1 MSEQLSQKVH
11 VIVVTYNGIEWID
24 KCLGSL
30 ERSVYPVEIIVID
43 NGSEDGTLEF
53 IEKNYQNIDLIK
65 SNKNLGFGAA
75 NNIGIKKALE
85 NGSEYIFLLNQDAWI
100 ESTTIRILVNI
111 AEKNTKFGIISPMH
125 LDRNGT
131 ALDYLFSTYIDSS
144 QCPDMI
150 SDIYLRK
157 EKELYSLDMVNAA
170 AWLVSKSVF
179 RDVGY
184 FDDLFFM
191 YGEDDNFA
199 DRTIYHGYEIGVT
212 PKTCIYHDREDKM
225 INQKEARLDYSTQLK
240 RMKRIVLNPNI
251 TYFGKQY
258 LLFRKSMSDALL
270 NIQTGHLKASLKNL
284 KIFFLGCYYNIRYHN
299 HYK

>member
-1 MSEQLSQKVH
+1 MGEQLSLKVH

-24 KCLGSL
+24 KCIGSL
-30 ERSVYPVEIIVID
+30 KRSVYPVEIIVID

-53 IEKNYQNIDLIK
+53 IEKNYPNIDLIR

-85 NGSEYIFLLNQDAWI
+85 NGSEYIFLFNQDAWI
-100 ESTTIRILVNI
+100 ESTTIRSLVNI
-111 AEKNTKFGIISPMH
+111 AEKYTKFGIISPMH
-125 LDRNGT
+125 MNRNGT
-131 ALDYLFSTYIDSS
+131 GLDFLFSTYIDSS
-144 QCPDMI
+144 RCPDLI
-150 SDIYLRK
+150 SDIYLNK
-157 EKELYSLDMVNAA
+157 EKEIYSIVMVNAA
-170 AWLVSKSVF
+170 AWLVRKSVF

-199 DRTIYHGYEIGVT
+199 DRTIYHGYKIGVT

-225 INQKEARLDYSTQLK
+225 INQIEDRLDYSTQLK

-251 TYFGKQY
+251 TYLAKQY
-258 LLFRKSMSDALL
+258 HLFRKSMSDALL

-299 HYK
+299 RYK